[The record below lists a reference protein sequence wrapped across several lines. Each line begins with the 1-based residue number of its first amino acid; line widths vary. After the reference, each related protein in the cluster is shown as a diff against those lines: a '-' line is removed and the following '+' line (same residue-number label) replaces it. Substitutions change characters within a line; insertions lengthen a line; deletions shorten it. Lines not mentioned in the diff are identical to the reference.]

1 MHDGEESHTDQGV
14 VLRSGGFGGG
24 MGESMARSCIATLV
38 FSTMVVSVPM
48 ILDRDTDALTAGIT
62 SMRVVVENTGVMLL
76 WGALI
81 TLLVVGSLA
90 LWGVGLLLVGPLLGH
105 ASWHAYRAAVIPL
118 QRTPA
123 GA

>member
-1 MHDGEESHTDQGV
+1 VGGV
-14 VLRSGGFGGG
+14 F
-24 MGESMARSCIATLV
+24 AALV
-38 FSTMVVSVPM
+38 FSTSVVSIPM

-62 SMRVVVENTGVMLL
+62 SMRVVIENPGVMLL

-81 TLLVVGSLA
+81 TLIVAVSLWF
-90 LWGVGLLLVGPLLGH
+90 WGVGLVLAGPVLGF